1 VGHWSDQPDGFLV
14 TALAGLSTQKIQYL
28 LAHRP
33 VPALLGVI
41 AAADDMHCQP
51 APQQMLKGGEF
62 ARGEGPMKP
71 PGSIA
76 CWWVTGPIN
85 PTAFW

>member
-14 TALAGLSTQKIQYL
+14 TALAGLSTQKVEVI
-28 LAHRP
+28 A

-62 ARGEGPMKP
+62 A
-71 PGSIA
+71 
-76 CWWVTGPIN
+76 GPIN